1 MSGTAS
7 GGAAAKR
14 QRKQREEDEAAV
26 PAALEIIPDFF
37 PAFLLE
43 QQQVHINRPGFPLPS
58 HMQPYALTPLFL
70 QSLACAAEAE
80 RLLAAGNYAAAAA
93 QLQLA
98 IDAGHS
104 LSRALMAWLLI
115 WGREGIAVDSDTAF
129 DLVQEGARLG
139 CHHCQGVLACF
150 HFIGTKDLI
159 LLDDEREESRVSDLA
174 RASAQ
179 KGSRYGQYALGLLLS
194 IRDGSI
200 GPQTLS
206 LWQKAADQGLDAAQM
221 ELGQSL
227 YGNGIGEESDR
238 PDALRL
244 CKLAADQ
251 GFPRALFCVG
261 LMHEL
266 GHHGFP
272 ADSVEAL
279 ALYKRAAAA
288 GHCRAVS
295 CVRKFGAQACA
306 AEAERLLAAGNYAAA
321 AAQLQLAI
329 DMGL

>member
-7 GGAAAKR
+7 GSAAAKR
-14 QRKQREEDEAAV
+14 QRKQREEDEVAE
-26 PAALEIIPDFF
+26 PAALDITTESS
-37 PAFLLE
+37 PALLLA
-43 QQQVHINRPGFPLPS
+43 QQQVHINRPGFPPPS
-58 HMQPYALTPLFL
+58 HMQPHVLTPFFP
-70 QSLACAAEAE
+70 QSQACAAEAE

-98 IDAGHS
+98 IDMGHS

-115 WGREGIAVDSDTAF
+115 WGREGIAQDTDTAF

-139 CHHCQGVLACF
+139 CHHCQGVQAYF
-150 HFIGTKDLI
+150 HFIGTKDDPI
-159 LLDDEREESRVSDLA
+159 VLDDEREEWRVSDLA

-179 KGSRYGQYALGLLLS
+179 KGSRYGQYTLGLLLS
-194 IRDGSI
+194 IRDGNI

-206 LWQKAADQGLDAAQM
+206 LWQQAADQGLDAAQM
-221 ELGQSL
+221 ELGQYL

-238 PDALRL
+238 PAALRL

-266 GHHGFP
+266 GHHGYP

-295 CVRKFGAQACA
+295 CVQKLGAQACA
-306 AEAERLLAAGNYAAA
+306 AEAERL
-321 AAQLQLAI
+321 QVAI
-329 DMGL
+329 DAWH